1 MVNVWQSLPKPI
13 FCLAPMFGATDSAF
27 RQLIAEIGKPDL
39 MMTEFAN
46 VQALYSHDNTAIQQL
61 TYSVKEQPLI
71 AQIWGQD
78 PELFEMAADLLV
90 GAGFAGI
97 DINMGCPEKAVVKK
111 GTGAALIDNPELAGK
126 IIQAVIRGAAGRIP
140 VSVKTRIGN
149 RIIRTEPWVKFLLG
163 FDLAAISIHGRT
175 AKAMSDGPVHW
186 DELVKAVKLRNKLKS
201 KALMIVNG
209 DLFTRDEAVNKI
221 KLTGSDGAMIGRG
234 VFRDPY
240 VFNPAKTIKD
250 KTKEQKL
257 DLLRRH
263 LEIYETTWGGSK
275 PFHPLKRFFKIY
287 VNGFKGALALRIKL
301 MTTDSVAE
309 ARDIIDK

>member
-1 MVNVWQSLPKPI
+1 MNNIWQQLPKP
-13 FCLAPMFGATDSAF
+13 FLCLAPMFGATDSAF
-27 RQLIAEIGKPDL
+27 RQLVAEIGRPDL
-39 MMTEFAN
+39 MFTEFVN
-46 VQALYSHDNTAIQQL
+46 VQAIFSPDQTAIQL
-61 TYSVKEQPLI
+61 LSYSPQEEPLV

-78 PELFEMAADLLV
+78 PELFEMAADFLV
-90 GAGFAGI
+90 EAGFAGI
-97 DINMGCPEKAVVKK
+97 DINIGCPEKAVVKK
-111 GTGAALIDNPELAGK
+111 GSGAALIDNPELAGK

-149 RIIRTEPWVKFLLG
+149 RTIRTEPWVKFLLG

-186 DELVKAVKLRNKLKS
+186 DELVKAVKLRNKIRS
-201 KALMIVNG
+201 KTLMIVNG
-209 DLFTRDEAVNKI
+209 DLFTRDEALNKI
-221 KLTGSDGAMIGRG
+221 QFTGSDGAMIGRG

-240 VFNPAKTIKD
+240 VFNPDETIKD

-257 DLLRRH
+257 DLLKRH
-263 LEIYETTWGGSK
+263 LEIYETTWGITK

-301 MTTDSVAE
+301 MAAGSIAQ
-309 ARDIIDK
+309 ARDIMDK